1 MFRENAQRTSGR
13 RAFAAALL
21 AGLACFSIA
30 LFPGGG
36 EAKKKKAK
44 QQQDPNIVLL
54 MTDDQTVESLKAMPI
69 TDSKLANAGVT
80 FDNNFASFPLCC
92 PSRATMLTGQY
103 PDNHAIRTNQ
113 FPSGGYGSLVPTESN
128 TLPVWLQKAG
138 YHTAHIGKYL
148 NGYGTTSVDTHVPPG
163 WSEWYG
169 SLDDPD
175 NFTGGTYTMYSY
187 TLNENG
193 AILPLGRAA
202 GAAR

>member
-1 MFRENAQRTSGR
+1 MEAVFGENAQRTSGR

-44 QQQDPNIVLL
+44 KQQDPNIVLL

-80 FDNNFASFPLCC
+80 FDNSFASFPLCC

-103 PDNHAIRTNQ
+103 VRTHGVIAL
-113 FPSGGYGSLVPTESN
+113 PASMISVSMTPCRSGCRKRATTRPTSAS
-128 TLPVWLQKAG
+128 T
-138 YHTAHIGKYL
+138 
-148 NGYGTTSVDTHVPPG
+148 
-163 WSEWYG
+163 
-169 SLDDPD
+169 
-175 NFTGGTYTMYSY
+175 
-187 TLNENG
+187 
-193 AILPLGRAA
+193 
-202 GAAR
+202 